1 MRVSRNVLRLLACGA
16 VAWSMQALPAIAA
29 DAAPAPVR
37 VERVKPKK
45 EKLPTL
51 RFLRTNLDFVRG
63 RLDLLRERPLEQD
76 ADGRAID
83 PRFLAYAELVAGARA
98 AGDSVAAIDRAVAGR
113 ELFEHVGEL
122 AALEAELDAI
132 GRLLADQQA
141 RLGRLQEN
149 FAARPTTSLSLL
161 VAGMPAGDAPMG
173 LAWIREEGDTVRVRW
188 SEAEL
193 AALRSGGTLEAFR
206 GLVEPREQVLELAC
220 EGPGWD
226 DAPHAWVTLDPER
239 GRLTFLAL
247 DCAAVSPATGATATQ
262 ATTWVLPRPEV
273 LGVNARP

>member
-1 MRVSRNVLRLLACGA
+1 MLAYRNLVRLAAFCA
-16 VAWSMQALPAIAA
+16 FASVAPALPAVASE
-29 DAAPAPVR
+29 DAPAAVR

-76 ADGRAID
+76 SDGRSID
-83 PRFLAYAELVAGARA
+83 PRFLAYAQLVAGARA
-98 AGDSVAAIDRAVAGR
+98 AGDSAAAIDRSVAAR
-113 ELFEHVGEL
+113 ELFDHVGEL

-161 VAGMPAGDAPMG
+161 VVGMPATDAPHG
-173 LAWIREEGDTVRVRW
+173 LAWIREEGDTLRVSW
-188 SEAEL
+188 SDAER
-193 AALRSGGTLEAFR
+193 ASLRAGGTLEAFR

-220 EGPGWD
+220 EGPGWE

-239 GRLTFLAL
+239 GRLTFLSI
-247 DCAAVSPATGATATQ
+247 DCAAVTPASGATAAQ
-262 ATTWVLPRPEV
+262 ATTWVLPRPEI
-273 LGVNARP
+273 LGTNARP